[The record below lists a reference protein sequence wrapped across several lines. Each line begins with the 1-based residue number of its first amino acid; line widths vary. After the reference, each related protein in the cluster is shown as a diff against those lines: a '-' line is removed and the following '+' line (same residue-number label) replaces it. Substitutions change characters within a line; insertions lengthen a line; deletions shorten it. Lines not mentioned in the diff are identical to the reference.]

1 MSERA
6 LLKALVWKELLDLS
20 RDRRTIIAVVVL
32 PLIGLP
38 GLALVTSLLAGAQTV
53 SILIVAGGPQEEET
67 AAAIR
72 DTILQEAAKQG
83 ITVYVEISGPNA
95 TTAGYHVVLE
105 LPRGFTANLTSLDK
119 LAVARISQL
128 VGSQAS
134 ELGLNLVYKALTE
147 LNQEYAEKRV
157 TMLSEL
163 AGVKVDPGA
172 VLDPVRVARA
182 YHTGGGAP
190 ASRQQALVAEAARVL
205 EFSLFFVV
213 NPAATFM
220 TDSIVG
226 ERDRRTIERVLL
238 APVPRRLLLQG
249 KMIASALLGLAAA
262 VADGIAL
269 IAFFL
274 LAGMEFTLGAGMVLV
289 WLLTVVLL
297 ILTTSSL
304 VAIIASR
311 SGSVRSAQ
319 NMSFLVITL
328 AMIVY
333 FAALVVDLTRIP
345 QTISLALQLIPFT
358 HAALII
364 HAYALGDTIA
374 AIAHTLILAAWW
386 LLLTWIAGRVFSSE
400 KLLMVR

>member
-1 MSERA
+1 MRERK

-20 RDRRTIIAVVVL
+20 RDRRTIIAVVIL

-53 SILIVAGGPQEEET
+53 SILIIAGGPGEEDT
-67 AAAIR
+67 A
-72 DTILQEAAKQG
+72 TIIKEMILEEARRQG
-83 ITVYVEISGPNA
+83 VLVDVRITGPEA
-95 TTAGYHVVLE
+95 PTAGYHVVLE
-105 LPRGFTANLTSLDK
+105 LPEEFTANLTSLDR
-119 LAVARISQL
+119 LAVARVSQL

-134 ELGLNLVYKALTE
+134 EIGLSLVYNALTK

-157 TMLSEL
+157 TILSEM
-163 AGVKVDPGA
+163 AGVSVDPKA

-190 ASRQQALVAEAARVL
+190 ASEKQALVAQAARIL

-226 ERDRRTIERVLL
+226 ERDRRTLERVLL
-238 APVPRRLLLQG
+238 APVSRRLLLQG

-262 VADGIAL
+262 VADGLAIL
-269 IAFFL
+269 AFFL
-274 LAGMEFTLGAGMVLV
+274 LAGMEFTLGAGMILV

-304 VAIIASR
+304 VAIVASR

-319 NMSFLVITL
+319 NMSFLIITL
-328 AMIVY
+328 AMIIY

-345 QTISLALQLIPFT
+345 QTLSLALQLIPFT
-358 HAALII
+358 HAALTI
-364 HAYALGDTIA
+364 HSYALEDITMTLVHA
-374 AIAHTLILAAWW
+374 AILSTW
-386 LLLTWIAGRVFSSE
+386 WIALVWLAGRAFNSE
-400 KLLMVR
+400 KLLVIR